1 MASIPYIPSH
11 HQALIL
17 TSTEIGLELKTV
29 PTPTPGRGT
38 VLVRVEAASVISYHR
53 DIFSG
58 ARNYPLP
65 SPTQDGGLGFAGGF
79 SAVGRVAAVGPD
91 ATLLAPGQLVFADC
105 VIRARDDPA
114 RVFYLVG
121 VSAGDTDGSRHLANR
136 VWRDGATSPCPLE
149 NCLPLDEH
157 RLCGQL
163 GYSAADLA
171 YASYLGVAFGGL
183 RDIRLE
189 PGETLV
195 VCPATGGFGGA
206 GVLTAVAMGA
216 RVLAMGR
223 NEAELARLRARV
235 AVTFTAGNS
244 CVETVRITGDAEAD
258 AQALVAAAGGAP
270 VDAVLD
276 LTPPQAAG
284 NSTHLRG
291 AMRALR
297 RGGRVSLMGMTADF
311 GDRAIAAKNL
321 TLKGKVMY
329 EREDLVQFVKMLEA
343 GLFPHN
349 VQGGNS
355 GKVEGNRF
363 VDTMV
368 FRLDQAKEALDAAA
382 EHTGLGIHVVFTP

>member
-1 MASIPYIPSH
+1 MGP
-11 HQALIL
+11 LIL

-29 PTPTPGRGT
+29 PTPAPGRGT

-65 SPTQDGGLGFAGGF
+65 SPTPDGGLGFAGGF

-91 ATLLAPGQLVFADC
+91 
-105 VIRARDDPA
+105 
-114 RVFYLVG
+114 
-121 VSAGDTDGSRHLANR
+121 GSRHLANR
-136 VWRDGATSPCPLE
+136 VWRDGAFAEYVALPLE
-149 NCLPLDEH
+149 NCHPLDEP

-171 YASYLGVAFGGL
+171 YTSYLSVAFGGL

-216 RVLAMGR
+216 RVLAMCR
-223 NEAELARLRARV
+223 SEAELARLRARV
-235 AVTFTAGNS
+235 AATFAAGNNR
-244 CVETVRITGDAEAD
+244 VETVRVTGDA
-258 AQALVAAAGGAP
+258 
-270 VDAVLD
+270 
-276 LTPPQAAG
+276 AAG
-284 NSTHLRG
+284 NSTHLRS

-311 GDRAIAAKNL
+311 GDCAVAAKNL

-343 GLFPHN
+343 GLFPRG
-349 VQGGNS
+349 QGGNS
-355 GKVEGNRF
+355 EMVEGNSF

-382 EHTGLGIHVVFTP
+382 EHTGLGRHVVFKP